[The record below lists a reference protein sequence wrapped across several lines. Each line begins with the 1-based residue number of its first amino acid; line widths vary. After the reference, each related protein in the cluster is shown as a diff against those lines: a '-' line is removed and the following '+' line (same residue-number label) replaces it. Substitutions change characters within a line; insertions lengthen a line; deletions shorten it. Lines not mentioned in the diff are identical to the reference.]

1 MANKCFFRS
10 QLFRIYSASLK
21 FMKMDFFLVII
32 FVIFILK
39 AIKGYSILTFSE
51 LSCPSVDYPQFPSA
65 IFSSSFHTQFLSNV
79 MTYFKSTKESKSK
92 PALQRSLSY
101 IQKKISFFQFLLHS
115 EENFVFKVS
124 LFDYHGDL
132 NLKRMYCE
140 R

>member
-10 QLFRIYSASLK
+10 YLFRIYSASLK

-39 AIKGYSILTFSE
+39 AIERYSILIFSE
-51 LSCPSVDYPQFPSA
+51 LSSPSVDYPQFPSA

-92 PALQRSLSY
+92 LALRKSLLY
-101 IQKKISFFQFLLHS
+101 IQRIISFYFVPHT
-115 EENFVFKVS
+115 EENFVG
-124 LFDYHGDL
+124 LFIYL
-132 NLKRMYCE
+132 IITVT
-140 R
+140 

>member
-10 QLFRIYSASLK
+10 YLFRIYSASLK

-39 AIKGYSILTFSE
+39 AIERYSILIFSE
-51 LSCPSVDYPQFPSA
+51 LSSPSVDYPQFPSA

-92 PALQRSLSY
+92 PALQRSLLTY
-101 IQKKISFFQFLLHS
+101 RREFLFL
-115 EENFVFKVS
+115 VS
-124 LFDYHGDL
+124 LTFRREFRL
-132 NLKRMYCE
+132 
-140 R
+140 